1 MMYSVIHHTSKVVS
15 LLFVAAMA
23 FAQPTSI
30 HYSALGNYL
39 VDQDGNKTEI
49 QGHPKMTC
57 YQGLGE
63 IHGTFQKAR
72 GATIWLINAS
82 RYIEIEKPVCD
93 IKSE

>member
-1 MMYSVIHHTSKVVS
+1 MMYSAIRHTSKVVS
-15 LLFVAAMA
+15 LLFVSVLA

-39 VDQDGNKTEI
+39 VDQDGDKTEI
-49 QGHPKMTC
+49 QGHPKMIC
-57 YQGLGE
+57 YQGLDE
-63 IHGTFQKAR
+63 IAGIFQKAR